1 MRKLIITGMAV
12 AMLAIPAVALADQPS
27 MANNEN
33 SPAGQDTL
41 NHSDEFNGGLMGF
54 YNSRVVH
61 NGSYISAQA
70 HELGG
75 RGAAVQIT
83 LGHTK

>member
-1 MRKLIITGMAV
+1 MRKFIIAGMAV
-12 AMLAIPAVALADQPS
+12 AMLALPAAS
-27 MANNEN
+27 MAAQPMSVNPNA
-33 SPAGQDTL
+33 PAGQDTL
-41 NHSDEFNGGLMGF
+41 TGSDEFNGGLMGF
-54 YNSRVVH
+54 YNSRVIH

-75 RGAAVQIT
+75 RGPAVQDT